1 MVRLVLGNAAGGAA
15 RILSAEPLAGLAAEL
30 GGGWSG
36 DGLNGAREDERSSDL
51 DDGGAE
57 LHCGC
62 KVELYHE
69 LVVDR
74 TAFGRKEGGVLYVQR
89 CFYLFY
95 FIFFVQSLS
104 STIWIEIRTASCSIR
119 PPNCTIGRANVPRF
133 LWPALELR
141 IRIRT

>member
-51 DDGGAE
+51 DDSGAE

-95 FIFFVQSLS
+95 FIFWCNLFLAPFGLRS
-104 STIWIEIRTASCSIR
+104 
-119 PPNCTIGRANVPRF
+119 VPRRVPSDF
-133 LWPALELR
+133 LIVL
-141 IRIRT
+141 